1 MRIGIILEGHPQG
14 RMSPLTRDVVR
25 LLSERGVTV
34 DLIHPGDRVFD
45 LSGVKVDHDL
55 YVLKS
60 KTDLT
65 LSLAGAL
72 HGVGA
77 TILNP
82 YPTSMMMR
90 DKIVTT
96 RILQLAGVPV
106 PVTYVTSHQETLA
119 PLLDTGPLVIKPYRG
134 SRGRGIRVVRDP
146 GELMKVRSD
155 RGIVFAQRYHE
166 PKGPDL
172 KIYSI
177 GDELFGVK
185 RPWPARTYQD
195 KLGEPFS
202 ITPELRD
209 IALKCGEAFGI
220 RVYGIDVILTEGGPY
235 VVDASSFPGFKG
247 VPDAAIR
254 LADYVYAAAGGRSG
268 EEPAISAAMCPEMVP

>member
-1 MRIGIILEGHPQG
+1 MRIGIIMEGRPQR
-14 RMSPLTRDVVR
+14 RMSPLTGDIVR

-34 DLIHPGDRVFD
+34 DLIHPADRVFD

-65 LSLAGAL
+65 LSFAGAL
-72 HGVGA
+72 HSVGA

-119 PLLDTGPLVIKPYRG
+119 PLLDTGPLMIKPFRG
-134 SRGRGIRVVRDP
+134 SRGRGIRVVRNP
-146 GELMKVRSD
+146 SELMKVRSD

-166 PKGPDL
+166 RMGPDL

-177 GDELFGVK
+177 GDALFGVK

-220 RVYGIDVILTEGGPY
+220 RLYGIDVILTEGGPY

-254 LADYVYAAAGGRSG
+254 LADYIYAAAGGRSG
-268 EEPAISAAMCPEMVP
+268 GEPVISAAIYRKMVP